1 MIRVL
6 SDGQITEVE
15 AVYLCLF
22 DRALTLDFQLGLIR
36 RIYDVKMIDEPKPR
50 RNYNRNYYYAKT
62 KKLCKCNYCGKLI
75 TTPTGMAKHLVTKRC
90 LKAQALRNRMEIDT

>member
-1 MIRVL
+1 MAIQYKV
-6 SDGQITEVE
+6 SNEGV
-15 AVYLCLF
+15 V
-22 DRALTLDFQLGLIR
+22 
-36 RIYDVKMIDEPKPR
+36 YDVKMIAEPKPR

-75 TTPTGMAKHLVTKRC
+75 TTPSGMTKHLMTKRC